1 MSGFEIYFGMIF
13 RLFLLTALFNFSARA
28 DDKVLVSW
36 HDFSEGFQIYL
47 TSNAAKSSTSTFRN
61 VTGKMYG
68 GKGSRDTWGSNDG
81 TFGPS
86 EAVGSTAADG
96 AMALRTNG
104 NNLDFTITNGGKRSL
119 YLSEIVFDFAS
130 VSANAPKNF
139 NLVYLSGGLTDANN
153 TVLQSF
159 PNSLNG
165 LGLISDY
172 EDVSVPLD
180 ALSDRTLGPNQTA
193 TFRLVA
199 DTAINQFQAM
209 AVDNIAILGDYS
221 DFAALTY
228 NIHGG
233 EGPDGEGDVTS
244 NLTSFRDNYMHG
256 EDVLCFQEVDFDNG
270 EWDIIKGIFSDYPH
284 TFQTVNTTTRYSGIF
299 SGFNKQTSIAI
310 LSKHP
315 FTSTHEELIQIDPA
329 VDKWERHA
337 QHVTIDLDGETI
349 NLFNFHNTYNFNDN
363 DWEYEKSGFVA
374 FKNYVL
380 SRPGISSV
388 TSGSKTIML
397 GDFNLLQANV
407 VPIIGSPAHK
417 FNGRDHVNSIP
428 LFTQSGVYATS
439 NADLSDHNAVW
450 AAVDMVPPV
459 VDELQFATEILSP
472 SSVKIIAV
480 ASDPNA
486 VEYMFQNTHFTD
498 GSHDSGWQSS
508 ASFTDT
514 GLSPDTIYTYVITTR
529 DKSVNVNVSDSVS
542 LDVGPI
548 SDSDSLPD
556 VWEREYFGDLTTSS
570 GGEDFDGD
578 GASDEEEYN
587 AGTDPTD
594 ADSIFKSW
602 IEKDDA
608 GVVSLKWTSVDG
620 RNYQIQTSD
629 NLASGWVTDA
639 NLVSATS
646 PINSTT
652 VVNTADKKFFRVLV
666 LPTSP

>member
-1 MSGFEIYFGMIF
+1 MVVRIFSGMFL
-13 RLFLLTALFNFSARA
+13 RLFFLSFLIHLPILG

-36 HDFSEGFQIYL
+36 HDFSDGFQIYL
-47 TSNAAKSSTSTFRN
+47 TSTDTKNSTSTFQN

-68 GKGSRDTWGSNDG
+68 GKGSRDTWGSSDG

-86 EAVGSTAADG
+86 ELVGSTEADG

-130 VSANAPKNF
+130 VSVNAPQNF
-139 NLVYLSGGLTDANN
+139 KLVYLSGGLTDANN
-153 TVLQSF
+153 TELQSF
-159 PNSLNG
+159 PNIFNG
-165 LGLISDY
+165 LGIVSDY
-172 EDVSVPLD
+172 EDVSVPLT
-180 ALSDRTLGPNQTA
+180 ALSDRTLGPSQTA

-199 DTAINQFQAM
+199 DTANNQFQAM

-233 EGPDGEGDVTS
+233 EGPDGEGDVTT
-244 NLTSFRDNYMHG
+244 NLTSFRDNFMHG

-284 TFQTVNTTTRYSGIF
+284 TFQTINTTTRYSGF
-299 SGFNKQTSIAI
+299 LSVLNKQTSIAI

-349 NLFNFHNTYNFNDN
+349 NLFNFHNTFNFNDN

-407 VPIIGSPAHK
+407 VPIIGAPAHH
-417 FNGRDHVNSIP
+417 FNGRDHVSSIP
-428 LFTQSGVYATS
+428 LFTQSGVYTTVS
-439 NADLSDHNAVW
+439 ADLSDHNAVW
-450 AAVDMVPPV
+450 AALDLVPPAV
-459 VDELQFATEILSP
+459 FEPEFTTEILSP
-472 SSVKIIAV
+472 SSVKITAV

-486 VEYMFQNTHFTD
+486 VEYQFKNSNFSN

-514 GLSPDTIYTYVITTR
+514 GLLPDIVYTYVITTR
-529 DKSVNVNVSDSVS
+529 DKSVNANVSETVS

-548 SDSDSLPD
+548 SDSDALPD
-556 VWEREYFGDLTTSS
+556 DWERAHFDDLTTSS
-570 GGEDFDGD
+570 GGGDFDGD

-594 ADSIFKSW
+594 ADSIFKAW
-602 IEKDDA
+602 MEKDSA
-608 GVVSLKWTSVDG
+608 GLETLKWSSVDS
-620 RNYQIQTSD
+620 RTYQIQTCD
-629 NLASGWVTDA
+629 DLGNGWDTAAAV
-639 NLVSATS
+639 VSATS
-646 PINSTT
+646 PINSATIDIS
-652 VVNTADKKFFRVLV
+652 ADKKFYRVLV
-666 LPTSP
+666 LPVSP